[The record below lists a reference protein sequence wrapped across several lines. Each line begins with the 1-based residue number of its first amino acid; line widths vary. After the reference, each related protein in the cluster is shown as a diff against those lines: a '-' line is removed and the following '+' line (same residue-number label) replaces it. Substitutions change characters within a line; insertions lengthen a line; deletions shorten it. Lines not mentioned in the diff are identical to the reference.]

1 MQRPTFDQIA
11 YTPDLEECLTLEQA
25 TALIDRLSSQLEP
38 LTKRILD
45 EIAAR
50 RFSVPEKSVNVYT
63 AETLVRHT
71 HRAKFPDRMLVA
83 HVSFFASGGS
93 PMPIT
98 VRYWFETEALEVGWG
113 HLLPT
118 PGWQYGVQMDVR
130 SLPVPILNR

>member
-11 YTPDLEECLTLEQA
+11 YTPDFGECLTLEQA
-25 TALIDRLSSQLEP
+25 EALIDRLSPRFDP
-38 LTKRILD
+38 LTRSILD

-50 RFSVPEKSVNVYT
+50 RFSVPEKAANVYP

-71 HRAKFPDRMLVA
+71 NRVKFPERMLVA

-98 VRYWFETEALEVGWG
+98 VRYWFETEALEVGWK
-113 HLLPT
+113 
-118 PGWQYGVQMDVR
+118 
-130 SLPVPILNR
+130 